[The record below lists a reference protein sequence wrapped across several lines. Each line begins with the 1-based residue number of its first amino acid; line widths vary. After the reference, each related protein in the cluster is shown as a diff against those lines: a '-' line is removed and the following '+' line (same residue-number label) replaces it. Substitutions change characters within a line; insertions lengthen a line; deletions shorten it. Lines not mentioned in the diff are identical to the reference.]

1 MSSVPLTAIHPL
13 ERSNKY
19 SGMALPWGNTLS
31 SYFEPKNDHDILR
44 TSIEMIL
51 FTMPG
56 ERVMLNDFGSELW
69 HQVFE
74 LQDEQVLN
82 ALADIVKENVTRW
95 DPRLDVLNLVIV
107 PDSEHQVIQVY
118 VEYVDKGNGITTST
132 EIQMTFML
140 PGVNT

>member
-1 MSSVPLTAIHPL
+1 
-13 ERSNKY
+13 
-19 SGMALPWGNTLS
+19 MALPWGNTLS